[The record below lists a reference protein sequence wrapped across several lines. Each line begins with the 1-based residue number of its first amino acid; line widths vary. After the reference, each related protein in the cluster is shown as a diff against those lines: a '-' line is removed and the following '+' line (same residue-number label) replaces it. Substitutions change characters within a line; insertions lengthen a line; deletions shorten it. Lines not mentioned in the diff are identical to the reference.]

1 MIIKK
6 KPSVDV
12 TMDILKATQL
22 AFPSSK
28 FIESLIFQYQERGGL
43 SKKQLQGLYDKA
55 SKVTCM
61 PPGKLATLEAIILK
75 KATRDK
81 TPQSVTIA
89 QPFKKDTTSGE
100 LIEAILQKYPQHK
113 RVLFYKAK
121 LDNHED
127 LSVIEKAELEKFKK
141 IIL

>member
-55 SKVTCM
+55 SKVESM
-61 PPGKLATLEAIILK
+61 PSGKLATLEAIILK
-75 KATRDK
+75 KVTRDK

-89 QPFKKDTTSGE
+89 QPVEKDTTSSE
-100 LIEAILQKYPQHK
+100 VIDAILQKYPQHK

-121 LDNHED
+121 LDNQED
-127 LSVIEKAELEKFKK
+127 LSVIEKAELGKFKK